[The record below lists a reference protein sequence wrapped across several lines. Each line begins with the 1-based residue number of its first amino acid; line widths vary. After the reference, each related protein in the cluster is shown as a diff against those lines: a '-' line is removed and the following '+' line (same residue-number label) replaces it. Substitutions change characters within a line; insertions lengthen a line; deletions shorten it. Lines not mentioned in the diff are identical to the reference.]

1 MDFRYFYCGDESYM
15 NVNKKK
21 IYVNGYRAVVNLD
34 YSVYLAENFKFKKL
48 NHITMKKTLTCILF
62 ALFSTT
68 FVLAQETVTYQ
79 PAQYSDGPKGLV
91 RRISE
96 NVNPDS
102 RLLSQMDKEG
112 IREVSATIGLIINTK
127 GKLVAIDLLQTSHP
141 KFNEKYFERLV
152 KVLGKD
158 EFIPGKIN
166 GEPAVTSIVL
176 KGIKLGIT
184 STVNYT
190 KRKEGRGTFKM
201 IR

>member
-1 MDFRYFYCGDESYM
+1 
-15 NVNKKK
+15 
-21 IYVNGYRAVVNLD
+21 
-34 YSVYLAENFKFKKL
+34 
-48 NHITMKKTLTCILF
+48 MKKTLTCILF

-68 FVLAQETVTYQ
+68 FVLAQEIVTYQ
-79 PAQYSDGPKGLV
+79 PAQYPDGPKGLV